1 MRSRWLCWTLVSL
14 FVVTP
19 LTAQDTS
26 HVSLVI
32 GQRGPGVLVSVS
44 DNAAIR
50 ADVTFSRA
58 SSGDFHS
65 QTETV
70 GLSGL
75 LYLGRWDALRSYVGP
90 RVSYSHSSSSGSSTA
105 KQWSGQAFFGTEYA
119 LSRRF
124 GLFGET
130 GLSYTRTSNSHVG
143 ITGEITSIPAATSWS
158 TTENIGVL
166 FRF

>member
-90 RVSYSHSSSSGSSTA
+90 RVSYSYSSSSGSNTA
-105 KQWSGQAFFGTEYA
+105 KQWSGQAFFGTERSCGRSHHVVRA
-119 LSRRF
+119 HFRPLQLPHQRTRSPIAQGNIDSRSS
-124 GLFGET
+124 L
-130 GLSYTRTSNSHVG
+130 
-143 ITGEITSIPAATSWS
+143 
-158 TTENIGVL
+158 
-166 FRF
+166 